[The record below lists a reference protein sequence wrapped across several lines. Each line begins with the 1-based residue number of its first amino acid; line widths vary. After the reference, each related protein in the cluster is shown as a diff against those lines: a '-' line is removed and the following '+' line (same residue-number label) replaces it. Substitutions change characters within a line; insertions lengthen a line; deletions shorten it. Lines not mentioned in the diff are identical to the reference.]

1 MYIYACIFHYM
12 YMDSYKSTRNRK
24 HNFVTEQVEKL
35 STDNSKRK
43 PEQATI
49 IIQKTINVIVVKKI

>member
-49 IIQKTINVIVVKKI
+49 NI